1 MKKQK
6 TNIQQLLS
14 WATNNGAEI
23 NFEFRGRAC
32 YYGENSKSQIAF
44 IPNDLLLSTSVAMG
58 SRVGKSLVAHLQANE
73 YQFLGSK
80 FPHAMELI
88 VLTVFLVIEKRNSGF
103 WKPYIESLPSEF
115 DLPLMWSPKEIKYL
129 LYGTSME
136 SITNEKLQW
145 IAQVVEALN
154 KVEGYEI
161 SLYEFKWA
169 YSAISSRAFP
179 RAKLKEA
186 SSSVTNNEWISIS
199 EICLYPVL
207 DMLDHNPTA
216 KIEWI
221 MDSDGIKFVTNDPIA
236 KGEIAYNNY
245 GPKGNENLLS
255 NYGFVLNDNQYDYV
269 KIRLNVKEGDPLYET
284 KQQLISVYSIGLDY
298 LLFLDDLDMN
308 SKLIEA
314 ACVLVAE
321 NYELEKFKK
330 DNVIKS
336 VRNKFLAAQTL
347 HILMKKKLKLTH
359 RGEAKMSEYDSNEE
373 RKRMALIYRKGQQK
387 ILEHHLVI
395 VKMYMREL
403 VTEENSLSLIHPKI
417 CKPFLK
423 DFKLRLGEEYE
434 DLDADVIIIFV
445 LIKERSI
452 QDSSYWYQNILT
464 LASSR
469 TDEDLNAIM
478 GDTSDFESFY
488 EEVFLPIIDSF
499 PDLLPQSDFNLESCL
514 WAASIVETN
523 SVKAGPAYTEHFDP
537 TNVREE
543 ETLII
548 LF

>member
-23 NFEFRGRAC
+23 NFEIRERAC
-32 YYGENSKSQIAF
+32 FYGENSKSQIAF
-44 IPNDLLLSTSVAMG
+44 IPNDLLLSTSVAME
-58 SRVGKSLVAHLQANE
+58 SRVGKSLVAHFKANE
-73 YQFLGSK
+73 FQFLGSK
-80 FPHAMELI
+80 YPHAMELI
-88 VLTVFLVIEKRNSGF
+88 VLTVFLVIEKRTCGF
-103 WKPYIESLPSEF
+103 WQPYIESLPSEF

-221 MDSDGIKFVTNDPIA
+221 MDSAGIEFVTNDPIA
-236 KGEIAYNNY
+236 TGEIAYNNY

-269 KIRLNVKEGDPLYET
+269 KIRLNVTEDDPLFET

-298 LLFLDDLDMN
+298 LLFLDDLHMN

-314 ACVLVAE
+314 ACVLVADK
-321 NYELEKFKK
+321 YELEKFKQG
-330 DNVIKS
+330 DVTQS

-347 HILMKKKLKLTH
+347 HNLMRKKLKLVR
-359 RGEAKMSEYDSNEE
+359 RGEEKMSEFKSNEE
-373 RKRMALIYRKGQQK
+373 RKRMALIYRKGQEK

-395 VKMYMREL
+395 VKKYMREL
-403 VTEENSLSLIHPKI
+403 VTEENSLSLSHPKI
-417 CKPFLK
+417 CLPFLK
-423 DFKLRLGEEYE
+423 DLKLRLGEEYE
-434 DLDADVIIIFV
+434 ELDADVLIIFV

-452 QDSSYWYQNILT
+452 QENSYWYQNILK
-464 LASSR
+464 LANSR

-488 EEVFLPIIDSF
+488 EEVFLPIINSF
-499 PDLLPQSDFNLESCL
+499 PELLPPSVFNLENCL

-523 SVKAGPAYTEHFDP
+523 SAKASPEYIERFDP
-537 TNVREE
+537 TNVRDD